1 MKPARVGYLC
11 AVFLFLQFSPLAAE
25 TVRLR
30 SGKEVEI
37 IDGALTAKGAEE
49 VLREASDWLK
59 KGRLDYAREY
69 WKLLTEKGRGTPAS
83 RAKAEQARLHNI
95 EYKSFILLSDGK
107 ILTGKIKADLRMDQL
122 GLEGQ
127 QEVPIWAI
135 EEIIAEYHPGLSQV
149 SKTYYP
155 LTLLEIKFRGQK
167 LKASRITRELE
178 FTVEAENGPVTR
190 AILGKEYE
198 ILRPNNLG
206 EQLETLTKGRIL
218 KIVIYPNLTAQDR

>member
-1 MKPARVGYLC
+1 MKCWLAALL
-11 AVFLFLQFSPLAAE
+11 AALFISLWVANSIAE

-37 IDGALTAKGAEE
+37 IDGALTAKGADD

-83 RAKAEQARLHNI
+83 RAKAEQERLRNI
-95 EYKSFILLSDGK
+95 EYKSFIMLRDGK
-107 ILTGKIKADLRMDQL
+107 TFAGKIKADLRMDLL
-122 GLEGQ
+122 GLDGQ

-135 EEIIAEYHPGLSQV
+135 EEIVAEYHLGFSQV

-167 LKASRITRELE
+167 LKASRIAQELE
-178 FTVEAENGPVTR
+178 FTIEEEKGLVTR
-190 AILGKEYE
+190 AILGKDYE

-206 EQLETLTKGRIL
+206 EQIETLTNGRIL
-218 KIVIYPNLTAQDR
+218 KIVIYPNLITQDW

>member
-1 MKPARVGYLC
+1 MKPSRVGYLC
-11 AVFLFLQFSPLAAE
+11 AVLLFLQFAPLAAE

-49 VLREASDWLK
+49 VLSEASDWLK

-69 WKLLTEKGRGTPAS
+69 WKLLAEKGRGAPAS
-83 RAKAEQARLHNI
+83 RARAEQARLHNI
-95 EYKSFILLSDGK
+95 EYKSFILLRGGRN
-107 ILTGKIKADLRMDQL
+107 LTGKIKADLRMDLL

-127 QEVPIWAI
+127 QEVPIWTI
-135 EEIIAEYHPGLSQV
+135 EEIIAEYHPGVSQV

-167 LKASRITRELE
+167 LKSSRIARE
-178 FTVEAENGPVTR
+178 
-190 AILGKEYE
+190 
-198 ILRPNNLG
+198 
-206 EQLETLTKGRIL
+206 
-218 KIVIYPNLTAQDR
+218 

>member
-1 MKPARVGYLC
+1 MKPSQVGLLS

-30 SGKEVEI
+30 SGNEVEI
-37 IDGALTAKGAEE
+37 IDGALTAKGADE

-95 EYKSFILLSDGK
+95 EYKSFILLRGGK
-107 ILTGKIKADLRMDQL
+107 ILTGKIKADLRTDLL

-135 EEIIAEYHPGLSQV
+135 EEIVAEYHPGVSQV

-155 LTLLEIKFRGQK
+155 LTLLEIKFRGQE
-167 LKASRITRELE
+167 LKASRIARELE
-178 FTVEAENGPVTR
+178 FTIETENGHATK
-190 AILGKEYE
+190 AILGKDYE
-198 ILRPNNLG
+198 ILRPNDLG
-206 EQLETLTKGRIL
+206 EQIDRLTNGRIL
-218 KIVIYPNLTAQDR
+218 KIVIYPNLITQDR

>member
-1 MKPARVGYLC
+1 MKPSQVGLLS
-11 AVFLFLQFSPLAAE
+11 AVFLLLQFDPLAAE

-30 SGKEVEI
+30 SGKDVEI
-37 IDGALTAKGAEE
+37 IDGALTANGAEE
-49 VLREASDWLK
+49 VLSEALDWLK

-69 WKLLTEKGRGTPAS
+69 WKLLTEKGKGTPAS
-83 RAKAEQARLHNI
+83 HAKAEQARLRNI
-95 EYKSFILLSDGK
+95 EYKSFILLRGGK
-107 ILTGKIKADLRMDQL
+107 LLTGKIKADLRTDLL
-122 GLEGQ
+122 GLEGK

-135 EEIIAEYHPGLSQV
+135 EEIIAEYHPGVSQV

-167 LKASRITRELE
+167 LKASRIARELE
-178 FTVEAENGPVTR
+178 FIIEEENGHVSK

-206 EQLETLTKGRIL
+206 EQIDTLTNGRIL
-218 KIVIYPNLTAQDR
+218 KIVIYPNLITQDR

>member
-1 MKPARVGYLC
+1 MKPSQVGLLS
-11 AVFLFLQFSPLAAE
+11 AVFLFLQFSPLPAE

-30 SGKEVEI
+30 SGTEVEI
-37 IDGALTAKGAEE
+37 IDGALTAKGADD

-83 RAKAEQARLHNI
+83 RAKAEQERLHNI
-95 EYKSFILLSDGK
+95 EYKSFIVLTDGK
-107 ILTGKIKADLRMDQL
+107 ILTGKIKADLRTDRL

-135 EEIIAEYHPGLSQV
+135 EEIVAEYHPGLSQV

-167 LKASRITRELE
+167 LQASRIAQELE
-178 FTVEAENGPVTR
+178 FTIEAENGLATS
-190 AILGKEYE
+190 AILGKDYE

-206 EQLETLTKGRIL
+206 EQLETLTSGRVL
-218 KIVIYPNLTAQDR
+218 KIVIYPNLTTQD

>member
-1 MKPARVGYLC
+1 MRPSRVGYLC
-11 AVFLFLQFSPLAAE
+11 AVFLLLQLSPLAAE

-37 IDGALTAKGAEE
+37 IDGALTAKGADD

-83 RAKAEQARLHNI
+83 RAKAEQERLHNI
-95 EYKSFILLSDGK
+95 EYKSFIVLRDGK
-107 ILTGKIKADLRMDQL
+107 TLTGKIKADLRTDLL
-122 GLEGQ
+122 GLEDK

-135 EEIIAEYHPGLSQV
+135 EEIIADYQPGYSRV
-149 SKTYYP
+149 TKTYYS
-155 LTLLEIKFRGQK
+155 LTILEIKFRGKK
-167 LKASRITRELE
+167 LKTSRITQELE
-178 FTVEAENGPVTR
+178 FSIEADNGHATR
-190 AILGKEYE
+190 AILGKDYE
-198 ILRPNNLG
+198 ILRPDNLG

-218 KIVIYPNLTAQDR
+218 KIVIYPNLITQD

>member
-1 MKPARVGYLC
+1 MKPSRVGYLC
-11 AVFLFLQFSPLAAE
+11 AVFLLLQFSPLAAE

-49 VLREASDWLK
+49 VLSEASDWLK

-69 WKLLTEKGRGTPAS
+69 WKLLAEKGRGTPAS

-95 EYKSFILLSDGK
+95 EYKSFILLRGGRN
-107 ILTGKIKADLRMDQL
+107 LTGKIKADLRTDLL

-135 EEIIAEYHPGLSQV
+135 EEIIAEYHPGVSQV

-167 LKASRITRELE
+167 LKTSRIAQELE
-178 FTVEAENGPVTR
+178 FTIEEENGHVTK

-206 EQLETLTKGRIL
+206 EQIDTLTNGRIL
-218 KIVIYPNLTAQDR
+218 KIVIYPNLITQD

>member
-1 MKPARVGYLC
+1 MKPSQVGLLS
-11 AVFLFLQFSPLAAE
+11 AVFLFLQFSPLPAE

-30 SGKEVEI
+30 SGNEVEI
-37 IDGALTAKGAEE
+37 IDGALTAKGADD

-83 RAKAEQARLHNI
+83 RAKAEQERLHNI
-95 EYKSFILLSDGK
+95 EYKSFIVLRDGK
-107 ILTGKIKADLRMDQL
+107 TFTGRIKADLRMDQL
-122 GLEGQ
+122 GLDGQ

-135 EEIIAEYHPGLSQV
+135 EEIVAEYHLGFSQV

-167 LKASRITRELE
+167 LKASRIAQELE
-178 FTVEAENGPVTR
+178 FTIEEEKGPVTR
-190 AILGKEYE
+190 AILGKDYE

-206 EQLETLTKGRIL
+206 EQIETLTNGRIL
-218 KIVIYPNLTAQDR
+218 KIVIYPNLITQDW

>member
-1 MKPARVGYLC
+1 MKPSQVGLLS

-25 TVRLR
+25 TVRLK
-30 SGKEVEI
+30 SGIEVEI
-37 IDGALTAKGAEE
+37 IDGALTAKGADD

-69 WKLLTEKGRGTPAS
+69 WTLLTEKAKGTPAS

-95 EYKSFILLSDGK
+95 EYKSFILLRGGK
-107 ILTGKIKADLRMDQL
+107 TLTGKIKADLRTDLL

-135 EEIIAEYHPGLSQV
+135 EEIVAEYHPGVSQV

-155 LTLLEIKFRGQK
+155 LTLLEIKFRAQE
-167 LKASRITRELE
+167 LKASRIARELE
-178 FTVEAENGPVTR
+178 FTIETENGHATK
-190 AILGKEYE
+190 AILGKDYE

-206 EQLETLTKGRIL
+206 EQIDTLTNGRIL
-218 KIVIYPNLTAQDR
+218 KIVIYPNLITQDR

>member
-1 MKPARVGYLC
+1 MKLSRVGYLC
-11 AVFLFLQFSPLAAE
+11 TVFLLLQFSPLVAE
-25 TVRLR
+25 TVLLR

-37 IDGALTAKGAEE
+37 IDGALSAKGAEE

-83 RAKAEQARLHNI
+83 RAKAEQQRLHNV
-95 EYKSFILLSDGK
+95 EYKSFILLRDGK
-107 ILTGKIKADLRMDQL
+107 ILTGKIKADLRTDLL
-122 GLEGQ
+122 GLEDK

-135 EEIIAEYHPGLSQV
+135 EEIVAEYHPGYSQV

-167 LKASRITRELE
+167 LKSSRITQELE
-178 FTVEAENGPVTR
+178 FTIEEEKGPVTR

-198 ILRPNNLG
+198 ILRPNDLG
-206 EQLETLTKGRIL
+206 EQLNTLTKGRIL
-218 KIVIYPNLTAQDR
+218 KIVIYPNLATQDW